1 MNPPFVRHESL
12 DRRTKARAIRQ
23 SGLSAQADLS
33 AHFVAL
39 ALRRARG
46 TPLGALLPDEPA
58 LHSLAQRLRV
68 ATAKIAEI
76 EGLLQRP
83 EFSEPATV
91 ARLEELRRRDATESA
106 LAAAG
111 IRLQN
116 IRRLRAMRDRFAREL
131 DEVGELLEQLST
143 QAEVVRL
150 AGAADASSAEL
161 VREIVSRVEGLDQM
175 LDDDPHH
182 YVEVGVERGDEL
194 VGFEPEGFFP
204 GEGAGRGAGAGGGG
218 QHPGR
223 GTGRSAV

>member
-1 MNPPFVRHESL
+1 MV
-12 DRRTKARAIRQ
+12 
-23 SGLSAQADLS
+23 
-33 AHFVAL
+33 
-39 ALRRARG
+39 ALRRARA

-91 ARLEELRRRDATESA
+91 ARLEELRRRDATECA

-131 DEVGELLEQLST
+131 DEVGELLEQLTT

-150 AGAADASSAEL
+150 AGTADASSAEL

-175 LDDDPHH
+175 LDDDPH
-182 YVEVGVERGDEL
+182 L
-194 VGFEPEGFFP
+194 P
-204 GEGAGRGAGAGGGG
+204 
-218 QHPGR
+218 
-223 GTGRSAV
+223 